1 MVNSAI
7 LKETNVFKINGFVVN
22 SSKVNG
28 NKANVFV
35 NDQKEIN
42 RENIVN
48 FKVLNHV
55 YVVDLI
61 NINYFV
67 ENIKIVELTIFKENF
82 IVKVDINVVNQ
93 NRVGLNEV
101 KKDKNTDFSV
111 DFGYNNF
118 YFDIFENMV

>member
-7 LKETNVFKINGFVVN
+7 LKEINVFKINGFVVN

-28 NKANVFV
+28 NKVNASV
-35 NDQKEIN
+35 NDRKEIN

-67 ENIKIVELTIFKENF
+67 GNIKIVELTIFKENF
-82 IVKVDINVVNQ
+82 IVKVGINVVNQ
-93 NRVGLNEV
+93 NKVGLNEA
-101 KKDKNTDFSV
+101 KKAKSTDF
-111 DFGYNNF
+111 
-118 YFDIFENMV
+118 